1 MKRFLTSYLPIL
13 ALLITLT
20 ACGGESGAESS
31 TSMPEPE
38 NMAQAIDQHIKNDNY
53 PAALELLNEA
63 DPNKVAN
70 LEMLKEKVHL
80 NYGLFLEYRGEN
92 QSMRDRMTGALRQY
106 VKTLQINPDN
116 EKARSEI
123 KQIMGIYQT
132 MPGKTVPEDI
142 TNNLQEL
149 GFNYGN

>member
-1 MKRFLTSYLPIL
+1 MKRFLTSYLPVL

-20 ACGGESGAESS
+20 ACGGESGSDSS
-31 TSMPEPE
+31 TSMPKPE

-106 VKTLQINPDN
+106 VKTLQINANN

-142 TNNLQEL
+142 INNLQEL